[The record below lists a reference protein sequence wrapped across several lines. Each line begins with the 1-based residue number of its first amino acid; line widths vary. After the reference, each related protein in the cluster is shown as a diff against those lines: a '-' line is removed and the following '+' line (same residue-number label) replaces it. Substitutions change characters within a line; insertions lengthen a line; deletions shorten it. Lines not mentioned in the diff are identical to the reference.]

1 MGSDSIAEKEMQRV
15 YVLKGITYL
24 PHYQGSTNN
33 KFVSPAYGQSN
44 WTEYSEM
51 ELLCLGA
58 TPTLEYLWR
67 RTSTKR
73 ER

>member
-44 WTEYSEM
+44 WDEIF
-51 ELLCLGA
+51 
-58 TPTLEYLWR
+58 
-67 RTSTKR
+67 
-73 ER
+73 

>member
-1 MGSDSIAEKEMQRV
+1 MNGNSIAEKEMQSV
-15 YVLKGITYL
+15 YVLNGIMYV
-24 PHYQGSTNN
+24 PHYHGSFNK

-58 TPTLEYLWR
+58 RPTLEFLWR
-67 RTSTKR
+67 RTSTKK
-73 ER
+73 EK